1 MVDSRT
7 RADYEPL
14 RGDPAIAPL
23 VALYQ
28 VDVTLEGHKVL
39 HDIDWQLR
47 AGEHWGIV
55 GGNGS
60 GKSTLLKL
68 AGGAL
73 WPAPGRGRRLYG
85 LGHGIETDAVRARRS
100 FVLVAD
106 ELQDRYARFGWNFT
120 ALEVVLSGL
129 FRTDVPRRRASSADT
144 DRALAL
150 LSELGL
156 AAFAPRRFL
165 ELSRGEQRRVL
176 IARALG
182 FQPRVLLLDE
192 PASGLDDRA
201 RRRLHAM
208 IDRVALRVTVV
219 CAEHR
224 VEDLPR
230 PITQVLTL
238 DGGRIR
244 YRGPVCDLP
253 RTDRR
258 LARGKK
264 IASVPAT
271 ATTTTAP
278 LIRIESAE
286 LWRGPR
292 LVLRD
297 VNWDLM
303 PGQHWLVRGANG
315 AGKSSFLRL
324 LYGQLRPARGGRIS
338 WPALGDPRNIW
349 ALRRL
354 VGWLSPELQA
364 GYRYPSTVRA
374 CIASGFD
381 SSIGLTRTLT
391 ALEEDRVDHLLAR
404 FELEPLAGRALS
416 GLSYGQFKRALI
428 CRSMATR
435 PRVLLLDEPW
445 EGLDFA
451 TAELLNDELVALAA
465 DGVQLVCASHLSR
478 YAQWFA
484 PLFTHML
491 ELAGGRISYTGPNPL
506 RHDDADGA
514 LREN

>member
-1 MVDSRT
+1 MSDNRT
-7 RADYEPL
+7 REGNEPTPS
-14 RGDPAIAPL
+14 DTAIAPL
-23 VALYQ
+23 VTLDQ
-28 VDVTLEGHKVL
+28 VDVTLEGQKVL
-39 HDIDWQLR
+39 RDIDWQLR

-73 WPAPGRGRRLYG
+73 WPAPGRGRRRYG
-85 LGHGIETDAVRARRS
+85 LGHGIESDAVRARRS
-100 FVLVAD
+100 FALVAD

-129 FRTDVPRRRASSADT
+129 FRTDVPRRRASSVDT
-144 DRALAL
+144 ERALAL
-150 LSELGL
+150 LSEIGL

-201 RRRLHAM
+201 RQQLHVT

-224 VEDLPR
+224 VEDLPQ

-244 YRGPVCDLP
+244 YRGPIRDLP
-253 RTDRR
+253 RADRR
-258 LARGKK
+258 LTRGQK
-264 IASVPAT
+264 IASVPDTAT
-271 ATTTTAP
+271 AATAP
-278 LIRIESAE
+278 LIRIERAE
-286 LWRGPR
+286 LWRGRR

-297 VNWDLM
+297 VDWDLL
-303 PGQHWLVRGANG
+303 PGQHWLIRGANG

-324 LYGQLRPARGGRIS
+324 LHGQLRPARGGRIS

-349 ALRRL
+349 ALRRQ

-374 CIASGFD
+374 CVASGFD
-381 SSIGLTRTLT
+381 SSIGLTRALT

-416 GLSYGQFKRALI
+416 ALSYGQFKRALI
-428 CRSMATR
+428 CRSIATR

-445 EGLDFA
+445 EGLDSA
-451 TAELLNDELVALAA
+451 TAELLNDELEALAA
-465 DGVQLVCASHLSR
+465 DGVQLICASHLSR
-478 YAQWFA
+478 YAQGFA

-506 RHDDADGA
+506 SHDDGDDA